1 MEIKTKYYESKNI
14 QTVKRN
20 KPLKNKRKCNRLL
33 NNNLKVE
40 EDKHF
45 RFHSLRNSFCD
56 MVNNGAYKLFTTEL
70 DNNNKNNFWSF
81 RNNYA
86 IKKPLNIKNNHK
98 SPLANHKK
106 NILNTVMDI
115 CHDIYESKNKDNNKR
130 MKLRENIIKNVN
142 NYLFCDLNKN
152 ILCPKIQKKKKKIE
166 LFKPNNIKKEKEKD
180 KNKNKVQ
187 ILKSIDS
194 NRITVK
200 TLFQK
205 YSNKPKLKNVNLKTS
220 RIFSYENYANTNT
233 NYKHP
238 QIYTLNNNFKK
249 YFPLNTQ
256 KNLQTFL
263 DFSKL
268 IPERKGDQKE
278 INKQLYSVYKTM
290 KNRNENTFH
299 I

>member
-142 NYLFCDLNKN
+142 NYLFFDLNKN
-152 ILCPKIQKKKKKIE
+152 ILCPKIQENKKKIE

>member
-1 MEIKTKYYESKNI
+1 M
-14 QTVKRN
+14 
-20 KPLKNKRKCNRLL
+20 
-33 NNNLKVE
+33 
-40 EDKHF
+40 
-45 RFHSLRNSFCD
+45 
-56 MVNNGAYKLFTTEL
+56 
-70 DNNNKNNFWSF
+70 
-81 RNNYA
+81 
-86 IKKPLNIKNNHK
+86 
-98 SPLANHKK
+98 
-106 NILNTVMDI
+106 
-115 CHDIYESKNKDNNKR
+115 
-130 MKLRENIIKNVN
+130 
-142 NYLFCDLNKN
+142 NKN
-152 ILCPKIQKKKKKIE
+152 ILCPKIQENKKKIE
-166 LFKPNNIKKEKEKD
+166 LFKPNNIKKEKD

>member
-56 MVNNGAYKLFTTEL
+56 LVNNGAYKLFTTEL

-152 ILCPKIQKKKKKIE
+152 ILCPKIQENKKKIE

>member
-1 MEIKTKYYESKNI
+1 MEIKTKYSESKNI

-20 KPLKNKRKCNRLL
+20 KPLKNKGKCNRLL

-152 ILCPKIQKKKKKIE
+152 ILCPKIQENKKKIE
-166 LFKPNNIKKEKEKD
+166 LFKPNNIKKEKD